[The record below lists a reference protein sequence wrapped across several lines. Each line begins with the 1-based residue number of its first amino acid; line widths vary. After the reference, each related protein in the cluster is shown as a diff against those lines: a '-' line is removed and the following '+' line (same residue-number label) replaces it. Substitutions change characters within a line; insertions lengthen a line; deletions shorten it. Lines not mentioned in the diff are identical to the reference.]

1 MLKMKKWGIFMKKRF
16 YMLTGTALLLAMTA
30 CSSNETKT
38 ESVMTPQK
46 VKDFNLVVAHI
57 NDTHGRVTEG
67 KYDGMGLPRIST
79 VLKDLRMKNENVLFL
94 DAGDSFHGTTF
105 ATLSKGES
113 IVEILNYMQ
122 LDAISP
128 GNHDFNYGKDR
139 LKELQ
144 KLSDFDIL
152 AANVVTK
159 DGKNFLEPYMIED
172 MNGVKI
178 GIFGIST
185 PETAYKTN
193 PKNVEGITFGDPVEY
208 AEKSVEDLKSQGAD
222 FIIALT
228 HLGMD
233 ESTKAELQSTE
244 LAKSVDGIDLII
256 DGHSHTT
263 LEKGLVFN
271 GTTIVQTGEY
281 DKNMGIVDIKIEN
294 GVVTINPR
302 LISKKEAIGETIE
315 KEIIME
321 MTERLKVNENYLIK
335 HGDTLS
341 EISYSAKVPMN
352 ELATINT
359 IENLDLIYA
368 GNTMMIPQ
376 EKNVT
381 KTFTNVEKIK
391 VGGIEKDPELLKLI
405 NQLKDEQKTITQ
417 VIVGETP
424 VNLEGERDFVRTGET
439 NLGDMITEGML
450 WKTGAD
456 IAFTNGG
463 GIRASIPVG
472 EITVGDVIS
481 VLPFGNYVV
490 TKEMKGIEIIEALE
504 LGISDYPATKGAFP
518 HIAGMRVQ
526 YDPSKAPGDRL
537 VSVTMSNGEELL
549 PDGSYIVATNDFI
562 AAGGDGY
569 TMFKDKPEHGNFK
582 GLDEI
587 LIDYIKTEGVTKV
600 EKDGRMNPIK

>member
-1 MLKMKKWGIFMKKRF
+1 MKKKF

-38 ESVMTPQK
+38 EQVMVSQK
-46 VKDFNLVVAHI
+46 AKDFDLVVAHI

-67 KYDGMGLPRIST
+67 KYDGMGLPRVST
-79 VLKDLRMKNENVLFL
+79 VLKDLRNENENVLFL

-113 IVEILNYMQ
+113 VVDILNYMK

-139 LKELQ
+139 LKELER
-144 KLSDFDIL
+144 LADFDIL
-152 AANVVTK
+152 AANVITE
-159 DGKNFLEPYMIED
+159 DGGKFLEPYMIED
-172 MNGVKI
+172 MDGVKV
-178 GIFGIST
+178 GVFGIAT
-185 PETAYKTN
+185 PETLYKTN

-208 AEKSVEDLKSQGAD
+208 SKQSVEELKSQGAD
-222 FIIALT
+222 FIIALV

-233 ESTKAELQSTE
+233 ESTKAELQSTA
-244 LAKSVDGIDLII
+244 LANSVEGIDLII
-256 DGHSHTT
+256 DGHSHTS
-263 LEKGLVFN
+263 LEKGMVVN

-281 DKNMGIVDIKIEN
+281 DKNMGIVDIKVED
-294 GVVTINPR
+294 GVATINPR
-302 LISKKEAIGETIE
+302 LISKKEALGETID
-315 KEIIME
+315 KEIVME
-321 MTERLKVNENYLIK
+321 MTERLKVNEDYLIK
-335 HGDTLS
+335 DGDTLS
-341 EISYSAKVPMN
+341 EISCSVEVPMA
-352 ELATINT
+352 ELATLNT
-359 IENLDLIYA
+359 IENIDLIYA

-376 EKNVT
+376 EKDVIKTVT
-381 KTFTNVEKIK
+381 HVEKVK
-391 VGGIEKDPELLKLI
+391 VGGIEKDPELVKLI
-405 NQLKDEQKTITQ
+405 NQIKDEQKTITQ
-417 VIVGETP
+417 VVVGETH
-424 VNLEGERDFVRTGET
+424 VNLDGERQNVRTGET

-490 TKEMKGIEIIEALE
+490 TKEMKGSEIIEALE

-518 HIAGMRVQ
+518 HIAGMKVKF
-526 YDPSKAPGDRL
+526 DPSKGAGERL
-537 VSVTMSNGEELL
+537 VSVTMNSGEELL
-549 PDGSYIVATNDFI
+549 PDESYIVATNDFI

-569 TMFKDKPEHGNFK
+569 KMFKGKPEHGNFK

-587 LIDYIKTEGVTKV
+587 LIEYIKSEGITKT
-600 EKDGRMNPIK
+600 EKDGRISAVK